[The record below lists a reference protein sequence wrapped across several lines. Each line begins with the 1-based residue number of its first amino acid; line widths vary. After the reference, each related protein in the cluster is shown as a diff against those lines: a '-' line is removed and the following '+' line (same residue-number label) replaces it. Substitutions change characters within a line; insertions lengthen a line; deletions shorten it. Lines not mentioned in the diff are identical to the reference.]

1 MGLSGSGKSTLL
13 RHVNRLI
20 EPTAGKIIIDGRDV
34 NALTQK
40 ELRTLRSEKV
50 AMVFQNVALLP
61 HRTVRDNVAYGLEV
75 RGVDKQ
81 KRSAIAMDM
90 LKLVQLDGWQDRYPD
105 ELSGGMQQ
113 RVGLARALA
122 VDPDILLMD
131 EPFSAL
137 DPIIRRELQDE
148 FLRLSA
154 VVAKTTIFITHDLNE
169 AIRLGRRI
177 AIMREGRFV
186 QVGTPEEIFQH
197 PKDEHV
203 AEFIRD
209 ISPLAMVHAGAI
221 MLSLDEYR
229 RGRPKDLGAAPRV
242 PASMTLDKLIDVSVK
257 SEDPLVVVDEAGNEV
272 GVVTRNALLVG
283 IKGRRQGESRNFD
296 SE

>member
-1 MGLSGSGKSTLL
+1 
-13 RHVNRLI
+13 
-20 EPTAGKIIIDGRDV
+20 
-34 NALTQK
+34 
-40 ELRTLRSEKV
+40 
-50 AMVFQNVALLP
+50 
-61 HRTVRDNVAYGLEV
+61 
-75 RGVDKQ
+75 
-81 KRSAIAMDM
+81 
-90 LKLVQLDGWQDRYPD
+90 
-105 ELSGGMQQ
+105 
-113 RVGLARALA
+113 
-122 VDPDILLMD
+122 
-131 EPFSAL
+131 
-137 DPIIRRELQDE
+137 
-148 FLRLSA
+148 
-154 VVAKTTIFITHDLNE
+154 
-169 AIRLGRRI
+169 
-177 AIMREGRFV
+177 MREGRFV